1 MAQKLPRS
9 LSTSSLP
16 VPLGSGDG
24 VRSAERPG
32 QSGVAAI
39 LGAGEGG
46 EAWVGLGAMGMLQGF
61 RAKDILAHLS
71 NDRGLAIH

>member
-39 LGAGEGG
+39 LGAGGGWEGPG
-46 EAWVGLGAMGMLQGF
+46 GPGGNGDVT
-61 RAKDILAHLS
+61 RI
-71 NDRGLAIH
+71 

>member
-39 LGAGEGG
+39 LGAGG
-46 EAWVGLGAMGMLQGF
+46 EARGGLGAMGMLQGF